1 MIERSIFREEHEIWR
16 ATVRRFVEKE
26 IVPYHA
32 QWEHDGIVPREL
44 WLRAGAQGML
54 CCTVPEEYGGLGLDY
69 LFDVVVFEEVCRVG
83 ASGPG
88 FLIHTDL
95 VATYILSFG
104 TDEQRRHWLPKIA
117 RGATIGSPWMT
128 RCHAAFDLEA
138 ILTQTERDCD

>member
-54 CCTVPEEYGGLGLDY
+54 CCRAGLS
-69 LFDVVVFEEVCRVG
+69 V
-83 ASGPG
+83 
-88 FLIHTDL
+88 
-95 VATYILSFG
+95 
-104 TDEQRRHWLPKIA
+104 RR
-117 RGATIGSPWMT
+117 RGV
-128 RCHAAFDLEA
+128 
-138 ILTQTERDCD
+138 